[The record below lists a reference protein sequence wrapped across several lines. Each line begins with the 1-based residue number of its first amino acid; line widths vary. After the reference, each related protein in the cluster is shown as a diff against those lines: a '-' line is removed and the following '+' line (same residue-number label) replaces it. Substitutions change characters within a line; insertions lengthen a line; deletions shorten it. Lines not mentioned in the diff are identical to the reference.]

1 MSEEREIEEV
11 EKELWERVSQDEGSI
26 RAHAYVA
33 LGRIAFDK
41 GKFKESLAMCET
53 AKEIFEHDGRSKYP
67 SELLDVGMGIS
78 KNYDKLDR
86 EEDAAKAMGI
96 AIDAAR
102 MLDHEELDDLLRD
115 QGRYWYRAGQWENSI
130 ACHLEAMSISQMQFR
145 NESPEIDNFNVGL
158 GLYELKRYEEAKD
171 AFLRAR
177 AAYKELDEIAQ
188 VVDCDFHL
196 TEIYVALENAVEIE
210 HHGQRALDFYTV
222 IGNDRRVWTLKY
234 FLGVANRILGDTET
248 ASRLFDEAKIFAIAM
263 GWQEWAFL
271 IKVDKEIAGLYRANG
286 MDDSADEILRRIK
299 SIEELAAKKSA
310 HEAA

>member
-1 MSEEREIEEV
+1 VSEEREIEEV
-11 EKELWERVSQDEGSI
+11 EKELWERVSRDEGSI

-41 GKFKESLAMCET
+41 GKFKESLALCET
-53 AKEIFEHDGRSKYP
+53 AKEIFEHDDKSKYP
-67 SELLDVGMGIS
+67 SELLDVNTGIS
-78 KNYDKLDR
+78 RNYEKLDR

-102 MLDHEELDDLLRD
+102 MLDHEDLDDLLRD
-115 QGRYWYRAGQWENSI
+115 QGRYWYRARHYENSI
-130 ACHLEAMSISQMQFR
+130 ACHLEAMSISQMHFR

-171 AFLRAR
+171 AFLRSR
-177 AAYKELDEIAQ
+177 AAYKELNEIPQ

-210 HHGQRALDFYTV
+210 HHAHKALDFYTV
-222 IGNDRRVWTLKY
+222 ICYDQRVWTLKY
-234 FLGVANRILGDTET
+234 FLGIANRILEDRET
-248 ASRLFDEAKIFAIAM
+248 ASRLFDEARNLAVAM
-263 GWQEWAFL
+263 GWQEWEFL

-299 SIEELAAKKSA
+299 SIEELAAKESA